1 MAVWDEATQPKL
13 ACEQV
18 LRLFAKKKKGEKKYR
33 EARKD
38 PAKSLLAGE
47 AKTDFSKHCKIWML
61 VLAGFDA
68 GQLLAVLF
76 KRNVIH
82 TIFY

>member
-38 PAKSLLAGE
+38 PAKSLLAG
-47 AKTDFSKHCKIWML
+47 
-61 VLAGFDA
+61 
-68 GQLLAVLF
+68 
-76 KRNVIH
+76 
-82 TIFY
+82 